1 MITQADITKIYN
13 KLKNTKGGKNADYI
27 PELFKVDPNLY
38 AISIYT
44 VDNETINVGDYTHEV
59 AIESCSKIFTLALA
73 LEKFG
78 VAYLKKYIGQE
89 KSKEAFNSI
98 SSIKRIKNHTINSFD
113 NGGAMATTSLLYK
126 ENVSKQK
133 YIKEIVDYMS
143 NFAGRQLHVNHKIYK
158 SELLHDERN
167 LAIAYLLKS
176 YNKFYGDIETCVD
189 VYTRQCSV
197 MVTSK
202 DVALMAATLANGGVN
217 PKTKQHIIK
226 PRNVKYILDH
236 MVLNGLYNETDKYMS
251 DVGII
256 AKSGV
261 GGLLL
266 LVVPGVMGIGIL
278 SPPLNNFGNSVKGI
292 KTAKLLSTFINV

>member
-1 MITQADITKIYN
+1 MINQEDITKIYN

-27 PELFKVDPNLY
+27 PELANVDPNLY

-44 VDNETINVGDYTHEV
+44 VDGETINVGDYTHEF
-59 AIESCSKIFTLALA
+59 AIESCSKVFTLALA

-78 VAYLKKYIGQE
+78 IPYLKKQIGVK
-89 KSKEAFNSI
+89 KSHEAFNSI
-98 SSIKRIKNHTINSFD
+98 CSVDRIKNHTINSFD

-126 ENVSKQK
+126 PTATKSQ
-133 YIKEIVDYMS
+133 YIKELVDNMS
-143 NFAGRQLHVNHKIYK
+143 NFAGRQLHVSNKIYK
-158 SELLHDERN
+158 SELLHDEHN

-202 DVALMAATLANGGVN
+202 DVAVMAATLANNGVN
-217 PKTKQHIIK
+217 PKTKQQIIK
-226 PRNVKYILDH
+226 PANVKYILEH
-236 MVLNGLYNETDKYMS
+236 MALNGLYNETEKYMS
-251 DVGII
+251 EVGLI

-261 GGLLL
+261 GGVLLI
-266 LVVPGVMGIGIL
+266 VIPGVMGIGII
-278 SPPLNNFGNSVKGI
+278 SPPLNKFGNSFKGI
-292 KTAKLLSTFINV
+292 KTAKMISNLL